1 MTKTLFDE
9 MRSEQ
14 NLFAAWRHV
23 KRSALKS
30 ANSEIAGQAA
40 EFEHRHQTHLK
51 TIGRQLRESR
61 FVFDGV
67 TGVLKDKR
75 MRLAQKKNPRP
86 IAVASLRN
94 RVVQRAILQ
103 VLQPRRARDTRDID
117 TRYETLRDERLGKI
131 NQINVSKYGVGGLI
145 KPYGG
150 VRPAIELI
158 NDAVDNG
165 SRFFFQSD
173 IKAFFTKIPTG
184 QVVDFVRRETCDE
197 KLSELFARGLEVNL
211 ANKDELATYAKL
223 FPSGG
228 IGVAQGSSLSAF
240 AGNVLL
246 YELDQELNQ
255 GGVTAVRYIDDLLM
269 VAPDREALEKAI
281 AHAKER
287 LEAFDFQLY
296 KPSPGSDKAAEG
308 ECGPQSINFLGCML
322 QPKRCVPSAK
332 SVERLNRDVSDMISK
347 SKAAINASITQGK
360 KLPPSQSESFVIQAI
375 GKKVYGWQKS
385 FAFCS
390 ETSVFASVDADIQT
404 KVSDYRNWVHKKSK
418 SAPVDVRMVVFG
430 VPQTEHMPIGEHH

>member
-9 MRSEQ
+9 MRGEQ

-51 TIGRQLRESR
+51 TIGRQLRENR

-67 TGVLKDKR
+67 TGVLKDKKS
-75 MRLAQKKNPRP
+75 RLAQKKDPRP

-117 TRYETLRDERLGKI
+117 TRYETLWDERLGKI
-131 NQINVSKYGVGGLI
+131 NQINVSKFGVGGLI

-158 NDAVDNG
+158 THAVDNG

-173 IKAFFTKIPTG
+173 IKAFFTKIPTE
-184 QVVDFVRRETCDE
+184 QVVDFIRFETCDE

-211 ANKDELATYAKL
+211 ANKDELATYAGL

-255 GGVTAVRYIDDLLM
+255 GDVTAVRYVDDLLM
-269 VAPDREALEKAI
+269 VAPDRGALEHAI

-296 KPSPGSDKAAEG
+296 KPAPGSDKAAEG
-308 ECGPQSINFLGCML
+308 KCGPQSINFLGCML

-332 SVERLNRDVSDMISK
+332 SVERLNRDVSEVISK
-347 SKAAINASITQGK
+347 SKAAISASLTQGK

-390 ETSVFASVDADIQT
+390 EASVFAKVDADIQT

-418 SAPVDVRMVVFG
+418 SAPADVRMVIFG
-430 VPQTEHMPIGEHH
+430 IPQTEHMPIGGQH

>member
-9 MRSEQ
+9 MRSEK

-51 TIGRQLRESR
+51 TIGRQLREDR
-61 FVFDGV
+61 FLFDGV
-67 TGVLKDKR
+67 TGVLKDKKS
-75 MRLAQKKNPRP
+75 RLAQNKDPRP

-117 TRYETLRDERLGKI
+117 TRYETMRDERLGKI
-131 NQINVSKYGVGGLI
+131 NQVNVSKYGVGGLI

-158 NDAVDNG
+158 SEAVNNG
-165 SRFFFQSD
+165 SRHFFQSD
-173 IKAFFTKIPTG
+173 IKSFFTKIPTDK
-184 QVVDFVRRETCDE
+184 VVDFVQGQTGDE

-246 YELDQELNQ
+246 YDLDQELNA
-255 GGVTAVRYIDDLLM
+255 GTVVAVRYIDDILM
-269 VAPDREALEKAI
+269 VAPGREELEAAI
-281 AHAKER
+281 SIAKNR
-287 LEAFDFQLY
+287 LEAFGFQLY

-332 SVERLNRDVSDMISK
+332 SVDRLNSDVSDLLSG
-347 SKAAINASITQGK
+347 SKAAIINTLRHGK
-360 KLPPSQSESFVIQAI
+360 SFPAGQAESFVLQAI

-385 FAFCS
+385 FAFCNDAAI
-390 ETSVFASVDADIQT
+390 FKKVDEDIQK
-404 KVSDYRNWVHKKSK
+404 KVVDYRNWVMKNTK
-418 SAPVDVRMVVFG
+418 SATPQAKMQVFG
-430 VPQTEHMPIGEHH
+430 IPQMAQMSSAGMP

>member
-51 TIGRQLRESR
+51 TIGRQLREGR
-61 FVFDGV
+61 FLFDGV
-67 TGVLKDKR
+67 TGVLKDKKS
-75 MRLAQKKNPRP
+75 RLAQNKDPRP

-117 TRYETLRDERLGKI
+117 TRYETMRDERLGKI
-131 NQINVSKYGVGGLI
+131 NQVNVSKYGVGGLI

-158 NDAVDNG
+158 SEAVNNG
-165 SRFFFQSD
+165 SRHFFQSD
-173 IKAFFTKIPTG
+173 IKSFFTKIPTDK
-184 QVVDFVRRETCDE
+184 VVDFVRGQTGDE

-211 ANKDELATYAKL
+211 ANEDELATYAKL

-246 YELDQELNQ
+246 YDMDQELNA
-255 GGVTAVRYIDDLLM
+255 GTVVAVRYIDDLLM
-269 VAPDREALEKAI
+269 VAPSREELEAAI
-281 AHAKER
+281 TISKSR
-287 LEAFDFQLY
+287 LEAFGFQLY

-308 ECGPQSINFLGCML
+308 ECGPQSINFLGCIL

-332 SVERLNRDVSDMISK
+332 SVDRLNKDVADLLSG
-347 SKAAINASITQGK
+347 SKAAIINTLRHGK
-360 KLPPSQSESFVIQAI
+360 SFSAGQAESFVLQAI

-385 FAFCS
+385 FAFCNDAAM
-390 ETSVFASVDADIQT
+390 FKKVDEDIQK
-404 KVSDYRNWVHKKSK
+404 KVIDYRNWVMKNAK
-418 SAPVDVRMVVFG
+418 SATPQAKMQIFG
-430 VPQTEHMPIGEHH
+430 IPQMAQMSSAGMP